1 MTHLLNAV
9 LFFFFSTFAF
19 GQINLY
25 VSPTGSDS
33 NNGTAIAPFESIQ
46 QAKLKARDFLAT
58 NQNIFINILPGTYE
72 LEETLKF
79 DSSDSPDDGYY
90 VTYQKWDINKGEVL
104 ISGGSKVTNWTLH
117 DPVKNIWKANVGA
130 TYSRQLYKGN
140 TKLKRARSQDS
151 MGLFETKTGYFSSCT
166 DFSTW
171 ENIQDL
177 EIISNV
183 EWRSYRLLVKE
194 HCASCKELV
203 FDSCQWS
210 LIHHQ
215 PNFKRAPVAW
225 IENAYELI
233 DEEGEW
239 YIEKNGSSDNFL
251 YLKSTNP
258 PIDIIIPRLEQLIT
272 MIEESDK
279 PIKNIKF
286 IGLRFSYSSWHMKI
300 KGTPSNEEK
309 YGFMPRQADALMYY
323 NDEYECDGS
332 GEGGITTDYQI
343 PGAISLKFAHE
354 IHFINNTF
362 SNLGSTGLELFE
374 GSSHNIIC
382 NNIFSDISGSGISIG
397 AYKQATNENFN
408 NPNFSDLLKIP
419 DENEVTNNL
428 IENIANDYLSSV
440 GIFVSFAR
448 NTTIKNNEIKNFPY
462 TGISV
467 GWGWNNLISYVGVN
481 EISYNKIDCSS
492 QIIQDG
498 GAIYTLSN
506 QADFVN
512 TSLRTE
518 IHDNYIFNHKTYMGA
533 IYLDKGSSNINVYN
547 NIIDANL
554 PNLDVC
560 KESVGWIYLQY
571 CGLINLNIEN
581 NYHKNIYPAYTDT
594 DFPFTCQVNPCDSKT
609 IETVVNGDTIITV
622 VPLSEVNCKTFDIN
636 NNSSF
641 STLSGN
647 ALTIKNN
654 AGRQSNPICQ

>member
-19 GQINLY
+19 GQINFY

-33 NNGTAIAPFESIQ
+33 NNGTETAPFESIQ
-46 QAKLKARDFLAT
+46 KAKLAAGESLVPNP
-58 NQNIFINILPGTYE
+58 NQNIFINILPGNYE
-72 LEETLKF
+72 LQETLEF

-90 VTYQKWDINKGEVL
+90 VTYQKWDIKKGEVL
-104 ISGGSKVTNWTLH
+104 ISGGSEITNWTLH

-140 TKLKRARSQDS
+140 TKLKRARSEDN
-151 MGLFETKTGYFSSCT
+151 MGLFETKTGYFSACT

-171 ENIQDL
+171 ENIQDM
-177 EIISNV
+177 EIVSNI
-183 EWRSYRLLVKE
+183 EWRSYRLLVKGY
-194 HCASCKELV
+194 CVSCKELV

-239 YIEKNGSSDNFL
+239 YIEKNISSDNIL

-258 PIDIIIPRLEQLIT
+258 PADIILPRLEQLII
-272 MIEESDK
+272 MKGESNN
-279 PIKNIKF
+279 PVKNIKF

-300 KGTPSNEEK
+300 EGTLPNEDK

-332 GEGGITTDYQI
+332 GEKGITTDYQI
-343 PGAISLKFAHE
+343 PGAINLWFAHK

-362 SNLGSTGLELFE
+362 SNIGSTGLELFE
-374 GSSHNIIC
+374 GSSHNNIC

-397 AYKQATNENFN
+397 VQNHAKDERFN
-408 NPNFSDLLKIP
+408 NPTPSIIKYLPI
-419 DENEVTNNL
+419 ENKVTNNL
-428 IENIANDYLSSV
+428 IENIANEYLSSV

-467 GWGWNNLISYVGVN
+467 GWGWNNLITFVGVN

-506 QADFVN
+506 QGIKDEN
-512 TSLRTE
+512 PSPRTS

-533 IYLDKGSSNINVYN
+533 IYLDKGSSNIDVYN
-547 NIIDANL
+547 NVIDANL

-571 CGLINLNIEN
+571 CGLINLTIEN
-581 NYHKNIYPAYTDT
+581 NYYKNIYPDYLE
-594 DFPFTCQVNPCDSKT
+594 FPFEDPEDCELKVCES
-609 IETVVNGDTIITV
+609 IENEDDDTITNISVIDCT
-622 VPLSEVNCKTFDIN
+622 TFDIN

-641 STLSGN
+641 SNLSGN
-647 ALTIKNN
+647 ALNIKNN